1 MITFSSFLEPAHVAW
16 CVPAIHFKNII
27 ISSKWGYLYQFSLY
41 YTYQYVLTCWK
52 QISLTL
58 AIADEHLSICKRRK
72 AAVNADTALTMNDTL
87 GSCGSTSHVNWSL
100 FRPRNMLLSS

>member
-1 MITFSSFLEPAHVAW
+1 MTFVGQQKDSQLQRCQH
-16 CVPAIHFKNII
+16 
-27 ISSKWGYLYQFSLY
+27 
-41 YTYQYVLTCWK
+41 CWK